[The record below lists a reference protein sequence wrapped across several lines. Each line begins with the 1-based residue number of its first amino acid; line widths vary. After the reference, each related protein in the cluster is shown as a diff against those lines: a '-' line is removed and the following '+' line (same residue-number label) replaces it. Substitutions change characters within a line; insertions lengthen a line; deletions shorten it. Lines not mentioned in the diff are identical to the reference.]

1 MTEAISTAANVVPLA
16 AIAGSLATL
25 WWLFQRHIAGQPL
38 LPYEPRRPVP
48 WNAAAP
54 IALLA
59 FVLMP
64 ALASAISK
72 FADRAPPADSTELAA
87 ADETLQTSL
96 VAGAGAVAGPV
107 AQYAIEE
114 ATAATHDAWTT
125 EPAKGLSLW
134 GVAVQAGMSVA
145 LTLAC
150 HASLAAFFGASR
162 RDLGW
167 PTDWAM
173 MRRDLRIGFVTF
185 LAVIVPVYA
194 MQYLLSVLFSPE
206 TQHPLIEELEVRRSS
221 PMLFVAFAAAVVGAP
236 LFEET
241 AFRLILQG
249 WLERITGPW
258 SPELPSE
265 LPSGGGPPSDAL
277 SVEPTDH
284 ESMAEVP
291 AIWPPMIIS
300 GVLFA
305 GAHLG
310 QGVAPVSLLPLGIV
324 LGYVYQRTHRIL
336 PSIVCHA
343 VFNAFSLIVLWLA
356 LTSGES
362 PQ

>member
-1 MTEAISTAANVVPLA
+1 MTEAISIAASVVPFA

-48 WNAAAP
+48 WNAAAA
-54 IALLA
+54 IALLT
-59 FVLMP
+59 FVLTPVLAGSISDISEP
-64 ALASAISK
+64 AE
-72 FADRAPPADSTELAA
+72 STEPAA
-87 ADETLQTSL
+87 ADVAALTSMA
-96 VAGAGAVAGPV
+96 AGAGAAAGPV
-107 AQYAIEE
+107 AEYAVQ
-114 ATAATHDAWTT
+114 AAGADSIDAWTT
-125 EPAKGLSLW
+125 EPIEGLSLW
-134 GVAVQAGMSVA
+134 AVAVQAGMSVA

-150 HASLAAFFGASR
+150 HASLAAFFGATR

-167 PTDWAM
+167 PTDWGIA
-173 MRRDLRIGFVTF
+173 RRDLCIGFCTF

-194 MQYLLSVLFSPE
+194 MQVVLSNLFSPE
-206 TQHPLIEELEVRRSS
+206 TQHPLIEELQARQSS

-258 SPELPSE
+258 SPMPAGEASPEETSSVDDAASASE
-265 LPSGGGPPSDAL
+265 AASEMP
-277 SVEPTDH
+277 V
-284 ESMAEVP
+284 
-291 AIWPPMIIS
+291 IWPPIVIS
-300 GVLFA
+300 GTLFA

-310 QGVAPVSLLPLGIV
+310 QGVAPISLLPLGMV
-324 LGYVYQRTHRIL
+324 LGYVYQRTHRLL

-343 VFNAFSLIVLWLA
+343 LFNAFSLFVLWLA
-356 LTSGES
+356 LTAGA
-362 PQ
+362 PAD

>member
-1 MTEAISTAANVVPLA
+1 MTEAISIAASVVPFA

-48 WNAAAP
+48 WNAAAA
-54 IALLA
+54 IALLT
-59 FVLMP
+59 FVLTPVLAGSISSISEP
-64 ALASAISK
+64 AE
-72 FADRAPPADSTELAA
+72 STEPAA
-87 ADETLQTSL
+87 SDVAALTSMA
-96 VAGAGAVAGPV
+96 AGAGAAAGPV
-107 AQYAIEE
+107 AEYAVQ
-114 ATAATHDAWTT
+114 AAGADSIDAWTT
-125 EPAKGLSLW
+125 EPIEGLSLW
-134 GVAVQAGMSVA
+134 AVAVQAGMSVA

-150 HASLAAFFGASR
+150 HASLAAFFGATS

-167 PTDWAM
+167 PTDWGMA
-173 MRRDLRIGFVTF
+173 RRDLCIGFFTF

-194 MQYLLSVLFSPE
+194 MQYALSVLFSPE
-206 TQHPLIEELEVRRSS
+206 TQHPLIEELQARQSS

-258 SPELPSE
+258 SADPTGEAVDDVSNVDA
-265 LPSGGGPPSDAL
+265 PPSA
-277 SVEPTDH
+277 
-284 ESMAEVP
+284 AE
-291 AIWPPMIIS
+291 AIFEMPVVWSPIVIS
-300 GVLFA
+300 GILFA

-310 QGVAPVSLLPLGIV
+310 QGVAPISLLPLGMV

-343 VFNAFSLIVLWLA
+343 LFNAFSLFVLWLA
-356 LTSGES
+356 LTSGDV

>member
-1 MTEAISTAANVVPLA
+1 MTDFVSFAANFVPLA

-25 WWLFQRHIAGQPL
+25 WWLFQRHIAGEPL

-48 WNAAAP
+48 WNAVAP
-54 IALLA
+54 VVLLT
-59 FVLMP
+59 FVLTP
-64 ALASAISK
+64 TLATAISELSTIS
-72 FADRAPPADSTELAA
+72 PAEGVTEFDA
-87 ADETLQTSL
+87 ADAAMRASIA
-96 VAGAGAVAGPV
+96 AGAGAVAGPV
-107 AQYAIEE
+107 GEYAVQE
-114 ATAATHDAWTT
+114 ATGVTQNAWTT
-125 EPAKGLSLW
+125 LPRLSLW
-134 GVAVQAGMSVA
+134 FVAIQAGMSVM
-145 LTLAC
+145 LAFGC
-150 HASLAAFFGASR
+150 QAALAALSGATR

-173 MRRDLRIGFVTF
+173 ARRDLRIGLFTF

-194 MQYLLSVLFSPE
+194 MQYSLSVLFSPE
-206 TQHPLIEELEVRRSS
+206 TQHPLIEELQARQSS

-258 SPELPSE
+258 SADPVSKATVDDASNVDDVEVELVVPR
-265 LPSGGGPPSDAL
+265 AM
-277 SVEPTDH
+277 PTVW
-284 ESMAEVP
+284 APIV
-291 AIWPPMIIS
+291 IS
-300 GVLFA
+300 GTLFA

-310 QGVAPVSLLPLGIV
+310 QGVAPISLLPLGMV

-343 VFNAFSLIVLWLA
+343 LFNAFSLFVLWLA
-356 LTSGES
+356 LTSGAS
-362 PQ
+362 AD